1 MVLISHLPLVN
12 ASIPGGMTIFLST
25 VAKILRFGF
34 IPYDKWIAT
43 AADVVISNSSYS
55 YIFEQNGYGSTSIV
69 LNLAALIALF
79 VLTSWFIIFAKCMD
93 CSYLK
98 SEKKPVPNGREMA
111 RNLTYGQLALNCFFR
126 LVMLTFL
133 EFFLCILINLKA
145 VSITLVLIIPSTF
158 MSLRK
163 LTQATASG
171 RHLRSFRLSSPVSWP
186 CLLACF
192 SFYS

>member
-79 VLTSWFIIFAKCMD
+79 VLTSWCIIFAKCMD

-111 RNLTYGQLALNCFFR
+111 RNLTYSQLALNCFFR
-126 LVMLTFL
+126 LVMLTLL
-133 EFFLCILINLKA
+133 EFFICILINLKA
-145 VSITLVLIIPSTF
+145 VSNALIFIISITF

-163 LTQATASG
+163 LTQATAFG
-171 RHLRSFRLSSPVSWP
+171 RHLRSFRLSSS
-186 CLLACF
+186 A
-192 SFYS
+192 